1 RDRADL
7 ARLDALPVGQVDRE
21 QAVTEV
27 LSRLA
32 ARRSG
37 WNAAD
42 IRGEVEQL
50 IARRNV
56 VIDGPIRGELAED
69 LTARTLAHCVPLPNR
84 PGVPEHIRALS
95 SRDVLDVEADLTE
108 RLAARAIAPASAGER
123 RCVDAVVGLDD
134 PQREVVTA
142 LGGDAAL
149 LVI

>member
-1 RDRADL
+1 M
-7 ARLDALPVGQVDRE
+7 
-21 QAVTEV
+21 

-69 LTARTLAHCVPLPNR
+69 WTARTLAHCVPLTDR
-84 PGVPEHIRALS
+84 PGVPEHIRALT

-108 RLAARAIAPASAGER
+108 RLAARANAPASVCEARG
-123 RCVDAVVGLDD
+123 VDTVTGLDD
-134 PQREVVTA
+134 QATTPSVADPPCTTRTIRAVHDGT
-142 LGGDAAL
+142 L
-149 LVI
+149 LHLLERNRPHQKRPP